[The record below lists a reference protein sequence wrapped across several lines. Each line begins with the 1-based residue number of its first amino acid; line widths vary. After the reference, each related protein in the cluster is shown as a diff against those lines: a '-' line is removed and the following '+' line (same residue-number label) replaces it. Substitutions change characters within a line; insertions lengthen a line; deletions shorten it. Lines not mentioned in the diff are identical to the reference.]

1 MASLS
6 SFAAGL
12 KPKTVNKMENKELTF
27 NDLPQVVAQL
37 RDEVMG
43 MRTLLIR
50 QQEENRKQQVR
61 ENRHKP
67 MTVEEAAE
75 YTRIPLGTLYMKL
88 GDGTIP
94 ATKPGKRYV
103 LYQDEL
109 DKWLEANRKNAVPL
123 TADEENQ
130 AILSSHKR
138 KPNKSDWQD

>member
-1 MASLS
+1 
-6 SFAAGL
+6 
-12 KPKTVNKMENKELTF
+12 MENKELTF

-43 MRTLLIR
+43 MRTLLIK
-50 QQEENRKQQVR
+50 QQEENRKHQVR

-103 LYQDEL
+103 IYQDEL
-109 DKWLEANRKNAVPL
+109 DKWLEANRKNPIPL
-123 TADEENQ
+123 TDEEQN
-130 AILSSHKR
+130 AATLASHKR
-138 KPNKSDWQD
+138 MPDKHDWQSETNTNPT

>member
-1 MASLS
+1 
-6 SFAAGL
+6 
-12 KPKTVNKMENKELTF
+12 MEKQELTF
-27 NDLPQVVAQL
+27 SDLPQVVAQL

-43 MRTLLIR
+43 LRALLLK
-50 QQEENRKQQVR
+50 QQEENKKHQVR
-61 ENRHKP
+61 DNRHKP

-75 YTRIPLGTLYMKL
+75 YTRIPIGTLYMKL

-123 TADEENQ
+123 TPDEENE

-138 KPNKSDWQD
+138 KPNKADWHD

>member
-1 MASLS
+1 MD
-6 SFAAGL
+6 
-12 KPKTVNKMENKELTF
+12 NKKLTF

-43 MRTLLIR
+43 MRALLIR
-50 QQEENRKQQVR
+50 QQEENRKRLVR

-109 DKWLEANRKNAVPL
+109 DRWLEANRKNAVPL
-123 TADEENQ
+123 TADEENE
-130 AILSSHKR
+130 AILSSHRR
-138 KPNKSDWQD
+138 KPDKRDW

>member
-1 MASLS
+1 
-6 SFAAGL
+6 
-12 KPKTVNKMENKELTF
+12 MEQNELTF

-43 MRTLLIR
+43 MRRLLIK
-50 QQEENRKQQVR
+50 QQEENRKHQAR

-109 DKWLEANRKNAVPL
+109 DKWLEANRKNPVPL
-123 TADEENQ
+123 TAEEENA
-130 AILSSHKR
+130 AILAGNKR
-138 KPNKSDWQD
+138 KPKPLNC

>member
-1 MASLS
+1 
-6 SFAAGL
+6 
-12 KPKTVNKMENKELTF
+12 MENKELTF

-43 MRTLLIR
+43 MRTLLIK

-67 MTVEEAAE
+67 ITVEEAAE

-109 DKWLEANRKNAVPL
+109 DKWLEANRKNPIPL
-123 TADEENQ
+123 TDEEQNS

-138 KPNKSDWQD
+138 KPGKHD

>member
-1 MASLS
+1 
-6 SFAAGL
+6 
-12 KPKTVNKMENKELTF
+12 MEKQELTF

-43 MRTLLIR
+43 LRALLLK
-50 QQEENRKQQVR
+50 QEENKKHQVR
-61 ENRHKP
+61 DNRHKP

-75 YTRIPLGTLYMKL
+75 YTRIPIGTLYMKL

-123 TADEENQ
+123 TPDEENE

-138 KPNKSDWQD
+138 KPNKADWHD

>member
-1 MASLS
+1 
-6 SFAAGL
+6 
-12 KPKTVNKMENKELTF
+12 MEKEILIF

-43 MRTLLIR
+43 MRAMLSR
-50 QQEENRKQQVR
+50 QQVESSKPVK

-123 TADEENQ
+123 TADEENE

-138 KPNKSDWQD
+138 KPNKSCWHD

>member
-1 MASLS
+1 
-6 SFAAGL
+6 
-12 KPKTVNKMENKELTF
+12 
-27 NDLPQVVAQL
+27 
-37 RDEVMG
+37 MG
-43 MRTLLIR
+43 MRTLLIK
-50 QQEENRKQQVR
+50 QQEENRKHQVR

-109 DKWLEANRKNAVPL
+109 DKWLECSRRNPVPL
-123 TADEENQ
+123 TDEEQN
-130 AILSSHKR
+130 AAVLASNRR
-138 KPNKSDWQD
+138 KPNNRTW

>member
-1 MASLS
+1 M
-6 SFAAGL
+6 
-12 KPKTVNKMENKELTF
+12 TQEVLTF
-27 NDLPQVVAQL
+27 NDLPQVAAQL

-43 MRTLLIR
+43 LKALLTK
-50 QQEENRKQQVR
+50 QQEENRKHQVR
-61 ENRHKP
+61 ENSHKP
-67 MTVEEAAE
+67 MTVEEAAK

-123 TADEENQ
+123 TAEEENE

-138 KPNKSDWQD
+138 KPNKSDWH

>member
-1 MASLS
+1 
-6 SFAAGL
+6 
-12 KPKTVNKMENKELTF
+12 MENKELTF

-43 MRTLLIR
+43 MRTLLIK
-50 QQEENRKQQVR
+50 QQEENRKHQVR

-109 DKWLEANRKNAVPL
+109 DKWLEANRKNPIPL
-123 TADEENQ
+123 TDEEQNA
-130 AILSSHKR
+130 AILASHKR
-138 KPNKSDWQD
+138 KPDKHDWQSETDANPT

>member
-1 MASLS
+1 
-6 SFAAGL
+6 
-12 KPKTVNKMENKELTF
+12 MEKQELTF

-43 MRTLLIR
+43 LRALLLK
-50 QQEENRKQQVR
+50 QQEDNKKHQVR

-75 YTRIPLGTLYMKL
+75 YTRIPIGTLYMKL

-123 TADEENQ
+123 TADEKNE

-138 KPNKSDWQD
+138 KPNKADWHD

>member
-1 MASLS
+1 
-6 SFAAGL
+6 
-12 KPKTVNKMENKELTF
+12 MEKQELTF

-43 MRTLLIR
+43 LRALLLK
-50 QQEENRKQQVR
+50 QEENKKHQVR
-61 ENRHKP
+61 DNRHKP

-75 YTRIPLGTLYMKL
+75 YTRIPIGTLYMKL

-123 TADEENQ
+123 TADEKNE

-138 KPNKSDWQD
+138 KPNKADWHD

>member
-1 MASLS
+1 
-6 SFAAGL
+6 
-12 KPKTVNKMENKELTF
+12 MEKYEITF
-27 NDLPQVVAQL
+27 NDLPKVVAQL

-43 MRTLLIR
+43 MRALLLK
-50 QQEENRKQQVR
+50 QQEENRKHKVR
-61 ENRHKP
+61 EDRHKP

-123 TADEENQ
+123 TAEEENE

-138 KPNKSDWQD
+138 KPNKADWR

>member
-1 MASLS
+1 
-6 SFAAGL
+6 
-12 KPKTVNKMENKELTF
+12 MEKYEITF

-43 MRTLLIR
+43 MRALLLK
-50 QQEENRKQQVR
+50 QQEDNRKHQVR
-61 ENRHKP
+61 EDRHKP

-109 DKWLEANRKNAVPL
+109 DKWLGANRKNAVPL
-123 TADEENQ
+123 TVDEENET
-130 AILSSHKR
+130 ILSSHKR
-138 KPNKSDWQD
+138 KPNKADWR

>member
-1 MASLS
+1 
-6 SFAAGL
+6 
-12 KPKTVNKMENKELTF
+12 MEKEILTF

-123 TADEENQ
+123 TADEENE
-130 AILSSHKR
+130 AIPFSHKR
-138 KPNKSDWQD
+138 KPNKADWHD

>member
-1 MASLS
+1 M
-6 SFAAGL
+6 
-12 KPKTVNKMENKELTF
+12 KNEELTF

-43 MRTLLIR
+43 MRAMLVR
-50 QQEENRKQQVR
+50 QQEENKRHQER
-61 ENRHKP
+61 ESRHRP

-94 ATKPGKRYV
+94 ATKPGKRWV

-109 DKWLEANRKNAVPL
+109 DKWLEANRRNAVPL
-123 TADEENQ
+123 TADEENE
-130 AILSSHKR
+130 AILASHKR
-138 KPNKSDWQD
+138 KPDKRDW

>member
-1 MASLS
+1 MD
-6 SFAAGL
+6 
-12 KPKTVNKMENKELTF
+12 NKELTF
-27 NDLPQVVAQL
+27 NDLPKVVAQL

-43 MRTLLIR
+43 LRTLLLK
-50 QQEENRKQQVR
+50 QQEENRKHQVR

-109 DKWLEANRKNAVPL
+109 DRWLEANRKNAVPL
-123 TADEENQ
+123 TPDEENE

-138 KPNKSDWQD
+138 KPNKADWHD

>member
-1 MASLS
+1 
-6 SFAAGL
+6 
-12 KPKTVNKMENKELTF
+12 MENKELTF

-43 MRTLLIR
+43 MRTLLIK
-50 QQEENRKQQVR
+50 QQEENRKQQVC

-88 GDGTIP
+88 VDGTIP

-103 LYQDEL
+103 LYQDGL
-109 DKWLEANRKNAVPL
+109 DKWLEANRKNPIPL
-123 TADEENQ
+123 TDEEQNA
-130 AILSSHKR
+130 AILASHKR
-138 KPNKSDWQD
+138 KPNKSSWNDEGLARRPEGKSTINH

>member
-1 MASLS
+1 
-6 SFAAGL
+6 
-12 KPKTVNKMENKELTF
+12 MENKELTF

-37 RDEVMG
+37 LDEVMG
-43 MRTLLIR
+43 MRTLLIK

-109 DKWLEANRKNAVPL
+109 DKWLEANRKNPIPL
-123 TADEENQ
+123 TDEEQNS
-130 AILSSHKR
+130 AILASHKR
-138 KPNKSDWQD
+138 KPDKYDWQSDINPT

>member
-1 MASLS
+1 
-6 SFAAGL
+6 
-12 KPKTVNKMENKELTF
+12 MENKELTF

-43 MRTLLIR
+43 MRTLLIK
-50 QQEENRKQQVR
+50 QQEENRKHQVR

-109 DKWLEANRKNAVPL
+109 DKWLEANRKNSIPL
-123 TADEENQ
+123 TDEEQNA
-130 AILSSHKR
+130 AILASHKR
-138 KPNKSDWQD
+138 KPDKHDWQSETDANPT

>member
-1 MASLS
+1 
-6 SFAAGL
+6 
-12 KPKTVNKMENKELTF
+12 MEYKDLTF

-43 MRTLLIR
+43 MRTLLIK
-50 QQEENRKQQVR
+50 QQEENRKLQVR
-61 ENRHKP
+61 ENSHKP
-67 MTVEEAAE
+67 ITVEKAAE

-109 DKWLEANRKNAVPL
+109 DKWLESNRKNPIPL
-123 TADEENQ
+123 TDEEQNA
-130 AILSSHKR
+130 AILASHKR
-138 KPNKSDWQD
+138 KPDKHDWQESTECQTPKEQ

>member
-1 MASLS
+1 
-6 SFAAGL
+6 
-12 KPKTVNKMENKELTF
+12 MENKELTF

-43 MRTLLIR
+43 MRTLLIK
-50 QQEENRKQQVR
+50 QQEENRKQQVH

-123 TADEENQ
+123 TADEENE

-138 KPNKSDWQD
+138 KPNKSDWHD

>member
-1 MASLS
+1 
-6 SFAAGL
+6 
-12 KPKTVNKMENKELTF
+12 MEQNDLTF

-43 MRTLLIR
+43 MKRLLIK
-50 QQEENRKQQVR
+50 QQEENRKHQVR

-109 DKWLEANRKNAVPL
+109 DKWLEVNRKNPVPL
-123 TADEENQ
+123 TFEEQNA
-130 AILSSHKR
+130 AILASNRR
-138 KPNKSDWQD
+138 KPNRK

>member
-1 MASLS
+1 MMQE
-6 SFAAGL
+6 
-12 KPKTVNKMENKELTF
+12 VLTF

-43 MRTLLIR
+43 LKALLTK
-50 QQEENRKQQVR
+50 QQEENWKHQVR

-67 MTVEEAAE
+67 MTVEEAAK

-123 TADEENQ
+123 TAEEENE

-138 KPNKSDWQD
+138 KPNKSDWH

>member
-1 MASLS
+1 M
-6 SFAAGL
+6 
-12 KPKTVNKMENKELTF
+12 KYMEQNVLTF

-43 MRTLLIR
+43 MRTLLIK
-50 QQEENRKQQVR
+50 QQEETRKQQVR

-75 YTRIPLGTLYMKL
+75 YTRIPLGTLYIKL

-109 DKWLEANRKNAVPL
+109 DKWLEANRKNPIPL
-123 TADEENQ
+123 TDEEQNA
-130 AILSSHKR
+130 AILASHKR
-138 KPNKSDWQD
+138 KPDKHDWQSETDTNPT